1 MDNINQTQNLEKIE
15 NFINN
20 LNGVNGNQIIII
32 FGKEISEKTFDTK
45 LNNNNNNNN
54 NKLSDLIPLITSIF
68 HRKPFLSKHNK
79 LYHTKTYLE
88 TITKIKSL
96 NSLYELSDNN
106 ESSYNNEIDDR
117 IISHKQKSL
126 SSYQIVNN
134 NVLCKFNKITD
145 LNLIRFPCCKNY
157 NYTETYFQLEWFLS
171 GDCSIIIENYQTYI
185 NLLLKINFTEETDII
200 LNRKKIIFQNLNK
213 FYKLSNYLFL

>member
-45 LNNNNNNNN
+45 LNNNN
-54 NKLSDLIPLITSIF
+54 KLSDLIPLITSIF

-96 NSLYELSDNN
+96 NSD
-106 ESSYNNEIDDR
+106 SYL
-117 IISHKQKSL
+117 ISAISNDI
-126 SSYQIVNN
+126 SYDQI
-134 NVLCKFNKITD
+134 LH
-145 LNLIRFPCCKNY
+145 
-157 NYTETYFQLEWFLS
+157 
-171 GDCSIIIENYQTYI
+171 
-185 NLLLKINFTEETDII
+185 
-200 LNRKKIIFQNLNK
+200 
-213 FYKLSNYLFL
+213 SN